1 MARMRVGPLPRD
13 KASGIATLVIVR
25 VVSPPPA
32 ESKYLLLLGRHSSS
46 SDLVESGVSNLV
58 GFELRSS
65 VNHLRQDLGHF
76 CVTPAI
82 VVVGVLLGVPQA
94 QTESLG
100 STRDN
105 ERDFIPKP
113 TLFSKQRDDVLFQ
126 PLGKL
131 ERAVG
136 FNFMDT
142 RRAYIYVSLVVMA
155 KGELQIIVCS

>member
-1 MARMRVGPLPRD
+1 MNQ
-13 KASGIATLVIVR
+13 VIVR
-25 VVSPPPA
+25 ADSPPPV
-32 ESKYLLLLGRHSSS
+32 EYKYLLLLGRHSSS
-46 SDLVESGVSNLV
+46 SSDLGESGVRNLV
-58 GFELRSS
+58 GLELRSS
-65 VNHLRQDLGHF
+65 VHHLCQDLGHF
-76 CVTPAI
+76 CVTPPI

-131 ERAVG
+131 DRAVG
-136 FNFMDT
+136 
-142 RRAYIYVSLVVMA
+142 
-155 KGELQIIVCS
+155 LQLHGYATCIHICFLGCHGQGGIADNRL